1 MVKLLI
7 KLQSTSDI
15 ITNSSSE
22 VFLCHNQTDFTI
34 KELIEFIE
42 LFHKEHQVTDWDIF
56 RKLSREEQEHYDH
69 QGGMAGDFRIY
80 TYEESKGTWFE
91 DEFEGLKDPENYIVV
106 DTDWCHRATI
116 NWLIDNLNAKCIS

>member
-22 VFLCHNQTDFTI
+22 VFLCYNQTDFTI
-34 KELIEFIE
+34 KELIDFIE
-42 LFHKEHQVTDWDIF
+42 LFHREHQLTDWDAF
-56 RKLSREEQEHYDH
+56 RKLSKEEQAHYDH
-69 QGGMAGDFRIY
+69 SSGCGGDFSIY
-80 TYEESKGTWFE
+80 TYEESKGTWVE
-91 DEFEGLKDPENYIVV
+91 YEFEGLKDPENYIVV

>member
-22 VFLCHNQTDFTI
+22 VFLCYNQTDFTI
-34 KELIEFIE
+34 KELIDFIE
-42 LFHKEHQVTDWDIF
+42 LFHRKHQVVDWEEF
-56 RKLSREEQEHYDH
+56 RNLSKEEQEQYDYH
-69 QGGMAGDFRIY
+69 GGMGGDFSIY

-91 DEFEGLKDPENYIVV
+91 DEFDGLKDPENYIVV

>member
-7 KLQSTSDI
+7 KLQSINDI

-22 VFLCHNQTDFTI
+22 VLLCHNQTGFSI
-34 KELIEFIE
+34 KELIDFIE
-42 LFHKEHQVTDWDIF
+42 LFHKEHQVTDWEEF
-56 RKLSREEQEHYDH
+56 RKLSKEEQEQYDY
-69 QGGMAGDFRIY
+69 QGGMGGDFSIY
-80 TYEESKGTWFE
+80 TYEEAKGTWFE
-91 DEFEGLKDPENYIVV
+91 DEFEGLKDPENYIAV